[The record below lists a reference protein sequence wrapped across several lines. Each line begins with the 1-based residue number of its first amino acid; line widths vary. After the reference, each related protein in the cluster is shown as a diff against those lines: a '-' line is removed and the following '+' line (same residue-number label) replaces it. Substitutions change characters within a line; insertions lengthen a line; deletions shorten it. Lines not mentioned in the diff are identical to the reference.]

1 MGTLL
6 FCALAHRTWL
16 SYRRNRP
23 AVTAP
28 AMSSLSVAS
37 DGAAETPA
45 TPAPT
50 VAGAD
55 VVVVETESDLPQQN
69 GLDKKG

>member
-1 MGTLL
+1 M
-6 FCALAHRTWL
+6 
-16 SYRRNRP
+16 
-23 AVTAP
+23 TADI
-28 AMSSLSVAS
+28 MSSLSVAS

-50 VAGAD
+50 AGGPD
-55 VVVVETESDLPQQN
+55 VVVVETENDLPQQN